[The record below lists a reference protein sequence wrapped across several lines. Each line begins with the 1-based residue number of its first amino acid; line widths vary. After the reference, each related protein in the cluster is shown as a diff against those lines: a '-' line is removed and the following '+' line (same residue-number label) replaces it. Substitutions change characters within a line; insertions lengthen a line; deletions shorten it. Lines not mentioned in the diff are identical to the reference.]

1 MVSQRGATVG
11 SSTSAGFFGGAWPCR
26 RKGDAQKGAAR
37 CDRRELGAGL
47 VLLAGCVTWPWA
59 RSGNEQGHVRTDVKG
74 VDVIGKEGRK
84 GISVELVG
92 ILAVGAA
99 ILGLGWEAYDRL
111 DTRIDALHSDV
122 VAVKSDVSNVKE
134 RLAHIEEWIQGR
146 FREGTT
152 E

>member
-1 MVSQRGATVG
+1 MI
-11 SSTSAGFFGGAWPCR
+11 
-26 RKGDAQKGAAR
+26 
-37 CDRRELGAGL
+37 E
-47 VLLAGCVTWPWA
+47 
-59 RSGNEQGHVRTDVKG
+59 
-74 VDVIGKEGRK
+74 KEGRK

-99 ILGLGWEAYDRL
+99 ILGLGWQAYNRL

-134 RLAHIEEWIQGR
+134 RLAHIEGWIQGR
-146 FREGTT
+146 FREGTA